1 MGKPMTDEIGR
12 VEPRIGLHDLR
23 VLMVVVGAGSMGKAA
38 RLLAT
43 SQPAIS
49 RSIGELEH
57 ALGVRLLDR
66 TAQGI
71 EPTPYG
77 RALLKR
83 GTAVFDELQQGIKDI
98 RFLSDPTVGD
108 LTIGASIAIAE
119 GLICSVITR
128 LCQRYPRLTFQV
140 HATDTA
146 TAYQA
151 LVDRKVDL
159 AIVHVIS
166 PPTEGLMNVEPLLQD
181 PHVVVAGAHNPLT
194 RRRRITLAQLAAEPW
209 VLPLADQPYGTI
221 VSEAFRAHGMTV
233 PPTVVGSTLPLR
245 TALLMTG
252 SFLSMVP
259 RVVMQFPPKN
269 RLLKIL
275 PISLPGTARPL
286 ALVTLKNRTLNPLAQ
301 LFADYVRECV
311 KPFRKM
317 QS

>member
-1 MGKPMTDEIGR
+1 MDQIGR
-12 VEPRIGLHDLR
+12 IEPRIGLHDLR
-23 VLMVVVGAGSMGKAA
+23 VLMVVVQAGSMGKAA
-38 RLLAT
+38 KLLAT

-66 TAQGI
+66 SAQGI

-119 GLICSVITR
+119 GLICSVITH
-128 LCQRYPRLTFQV
+128 LSHRYPRLTFQV

-146 TAYQA
+146 SAYQA
-151 LVDRKVDL
+151 LVARKVDL
-159 AIVHVIS
+159 AIVHVIR
-166 PPTEGLMNVEPLLQD
+166 PPAEDLMNVEPLLQD

-194 RRRRITLAQLAAEPW
+194 RRRRISLAQLAEEPW
-209 VLPLADQPYGTI
+209 VLPLADQPYGT
-221 VSEAFRAHGMTV
+221 VVNEVFRAHGLTV

-252 SFLSMVP
+252 RFLSMVP

-275 PISLPGTARPL
+275 PINLPGTARPL

-301 LFADYVRECV
+301 LFADYLREAV
-311 KPFRKM
+311 TPLRKM
-317 QS
+317 

>member
-23 VLMVVVGAGSMGKAA
+23 VLMVAVDAGSMGKAA

-71 EPTPYG
+71 EPTAYG

-108 LTIGASIAIAE
+108 LAIGASIAIAE
-119 GLICSVITR
+119 GFICSVITR
-128 LCQRYPRLTFQV
+128 LSHRYPRLTFRV

-146 TAYQA
+146 TAYQL
-151 LVDRKVDL
+151 LVARKVDL
-159 AIVHVIS
+159 AIVHVIR
-166 PPTEGLMNVEPLLQD
+166 PPTEDVVDVEPLLQD
-181 PHVVVAGAHNPLT
+181 PHVVVAGAHNPL
-194 RRRRITLAQLAAEPW
+194 
-209 VLPLADQPYGTI
+209 V
-221 VSEAFRAHGMTV
+221 
-233 PPTVVGSTLPLR
+233 
-245 TALLMTG
+245 
-252 SFLSMVP
+252 
-259 RVVMQFPPKN
+259 
-269 RLLKIL
+269 
-275 PISLPGTARPL
+275 
-286 ALVTLKNRTLNPLAQ
+286 
-301 LFADYVRECV
+301 
-311 KPFRKM
+311 
-317 QS
+317 

>member
-1 MGKPMTDEIGR
+1 MTDEIGR
-12 VEPRIGLHDLR
+12 IEPRIGLHDLR
-23 VLMVVVGAGSMGKAA
+23 VLMVVVEAGSMGKAA

-43 SQPAIS
+43 SQPAVS

-66 TAQGI
+66 SAQGI

-119 GLICSVITR
+119 GFICSVITR
-128 LCQRYPRLTFQV
+128 LSHRYPRLTFQV

-146 TAYQA
+146 TAYQV

-159 AIVHVIS
+159 AIVHVIR
-166 PPTEGLMNVEPLLQD
+166 PLAEDLMDVEPLLQD
-181 PHVVVAGAHNPLT
+181 PHVVVAGAHNPLA
-194 RRRRITLAQLAAEPW
+194 RRRRISLAQLTDEPW
-209 VLPLADQPYGTI
+209 ALPLADQPYGT
-221 VSEAFRAHGMTV
+221 VVDEVFRAHGLTV

-252 SFLSMVP
+252 RFLSMVP

-269 RLLKIL
+269 RLLRIL
-275 PISLPGTARPL
+275 PINLPGTARPL
-286 ALVTLKNRTLNPLAQ
+286 ALLTLKNRTLNPLAQ
-301 LFADYVRECV
+301 LFADYVREGA
-311 KPFRKM
+311 KPLRKM